1 MIGFEISKR
10 NNDLSYNLYLIYY
23 INDATTCLKFQNS
36 IEILKFQKVIMICH
50 NIYDINDAMTHY
62 KF

>member
-23 INDATTCLKFQNS
+23 INDATTCLKFQNVKKKHWDF
-36 IEILKFQKVIMICH
+36 EISKS
-50 NIYDINDAMTHY
+50 NNDLS
-62 KF
+62 